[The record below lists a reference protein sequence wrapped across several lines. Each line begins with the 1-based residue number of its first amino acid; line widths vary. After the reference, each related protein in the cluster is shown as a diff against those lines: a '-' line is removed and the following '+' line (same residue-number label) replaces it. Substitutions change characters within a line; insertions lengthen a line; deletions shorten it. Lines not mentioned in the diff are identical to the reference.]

1 MTARGQAVTQ
11 GPQGH
16 GAHHHDH
23 DHDHQHHNHGDGHDH
38 GHGHDHSHGH
48 AHTATVTA
56 DSERRILLVLLMTA
70 SLMVVEVV
78 GGVLSGS
85 LALLADAGHML
96 TDAAALALAWLAFRL
111 GRRPSDRRRSFGYHR
126 LQVLAAFVNGL
137 SLFLLSA
144 WILWEAAQRLMEP
157 QPVLGGTMMA
167 VAVLGGLGNL
177 AGFYILHRGDRE
189 NLNVRGAAL
198 HVLGDLL
205 GSVAAVVAAG
215 IILATGWTP
224 IDPILSVLVALLI
237 LRGAWEVVR
246 QSAHI
251 LVEGTPV
258 GIDVDELRNALHEA
272 VPAVTDI
279 HHVHVWSLT
288 AERPL
293 LTMHAVVPPGTDRD
307 AVLRD
312 LVETLRGRFGIG
324 HATVQVETG
333 SCPDGREMHHA
344 A

>member
-1 MTARGQAVTQ
+1 MTQ
-11 GPQGH
+11 GPRGH
-16 GAHHHDH
+16 GAHDDDHQHHDH
-23 DHDHQHHNHGDGHDH
+23 DHEHGDGHEH
-38 GHGHDHSHGH
+38 GHAHSHDHSHGH

-70 SLMVVEVV
+70 GLMVVEVV

-144 WILWEAAQRLMEP
+144 WILWEAAQRLLEP

-177 AGFYILHRGDRE
+177 VGFWILHRGDRG

-258 GIDVDELRNALHEA
+258 GIDVDELRSALHQA

-333 SCPDGREMHHA
+333 PCPDGREMHRA

>member
-1 MTARGQAVTQ
+1 MTQ
-11 GPQGH
+11 GPRGH

-23 DHDHQHHNHGDGHDH
+23 EDHGHGHDHGHDH
-38 GHGHDHSHGH
+38 GHGHS
-48 AHTATVTA
+48 HTATVTA

-177 AGFYILHRGDRE
+177 AGFYILHRGDRG

-215 IILATGWTP
+215 IILWTGWTP

-258 GIDVDELRNALHEA
+258 GIDVDELRSALHEA

-293 LTMHAVVPPGTDRD
+293 LTMHAVVAPETDRD

-333 SCPDGREMHHA
+333 PCPDGREMHHA

>member
-1 MTARGQAVTQ
+1 MSQ
-11 GPQGH
+11 GPRGH

-23 DHDHQHHNHGDGHDH
+23 EDHGHDH
-38 GHGHDHSHGH
+38 GHGHDHHAHGH
-48 AHTATVTA
+48 SHAATVTA

-177 AGFYILHRGDRE
+177 AGLYILHRGDRE

-258 GIDVDELRNALHEA
+258 GIDVDELRSALHEA

-333 SCPDGREMHHA
+333 PCPDGREMHHA

>member
-1 MTARGQAVTQ
+1 MTQ
-11 GPQGH
+11 GPRGN

-23 DHDHQHHNHGDGHDH
+23 AHHDHDHGHEDGHDH
-38 GHGHDHSHGH
+38 GHGHSH
-48 AHTATVTA
+48 TTTVTA

-167 VAVLGGLGNL
+167 VAVLSGLGNL
-177 AGFYILHRGDRE
+177 AGFWILHRGDRG

-205 GSVAAVVAAG
+205 GSAAAVAAAG

-258 GIDVDELRNALHEA
+258 GIDVDELRRALHVA

-312 LVETLRGRFGIG
+312 LVDTLRGRFGIG

-333 SCPDGREMHHA
+333 PCPDGREMHRA

>member
-1 MTARGQAVTQ
+1 MTQ

-23 DHDHQHHNHGDGHDH
+23 EHHDHDHHH
-38 GHGHDHSHGH
+38 GHGHEHGH
-48 AHTATVTA
+48 GHSHTATVTA

-177 AGFYILHRGDRE
+177 AGLYILHRGDRE

-205 GSVAAVVAAG
+205 GSVAAVAAAG

-258 GIDVDELRNALHEA
+258 GIDVDELRSALHEA

-333 SCPDGREMHHA
+333 PCPDAREMHHA

>member
-1 MTARGQAVTQ
+1 MTQ

-23 DHDHQHHNHGDGHDH
+23 DHDHQHHDHGDGHKH
-38 GHGHDHSHGH
+38 GHEHSHAHGHGH

-56 DSERRILLVLLMTA
+56 DSERRILLVLLLTA
-70 SLMVVEVV
+70 GLMVVEVV

-177 AGFYILHRGDRE
+177 AGLYILHRGDRE

-258 GIDVDELRNALHEA
+258 GIDVDELRSALHEA

-312 LVETLRGRFGIG
+312 LVETLRRRFGIG

-333 SCPDGREMHHA
+333 PCPDGREMHHA

>member
-1 MTARGQAVTQ
+1 MTQ

-16 GAHHHDH
+16 GAHDHDH
-23 DHDHQHHNHGDGHDH
+23 DHDHQHHDHDHEHGDGHEH
-38 GHGHDHSHGH
+38 GRAHSHDHSHGH

-56 DSERRILLVLLMTA
+56 DSERRILLVLLLTA

-177 AGFYILHRGDRE
+177 AGLYILHRGDRE

-258 GIDVDELRNALHEA
+258 GIDVDELRSALHEA

-333 SCPDGREMHHA
+333 PCPDGREMHHA

>member
-1 MTARGQAVTQ
+1 MTQ